1 MKNSK
6 RQKLEAAGWKV
17 GSTADFLGLSK
28 EEELLIDMKLALANK
43 LKARRQERK
52 LTQLEIAKRL
62 GSSQSRIAKMEVAD
76 KSVSLD
82 LLVRSLLSLGATRQ
96 DIAGTIGAPITKK
109 KAIAL
114 QQRSVPRRVSQV
126 SCRNQRPHRR
136 SFVGLKDDH
145 YGCDHNALRIRLAE
159 QSRGTSTH
167 LTHTSTSRART
178 SMTNVRPLCSL
189 FPVL

>member
-1 MKNSK
+1 MKASK

-17 GSTADFLGLSK
+17 GSTADFLGLSR

-82 LLVRSLLSLGATRQ
+82 LLVRSLLYLGATRQ

-109 KAIAL
+109 SN
-114 QQRSVPRRVSQV
+114 RSVV
-126 SCRNQRPHRR
+126 
-136 SFVGLKDDH
+136 K
-145 YGCDHNALRIRLAE
+145 
-159 QSRGTSTH
+159 ST
-167 LTHTSTSRART
+167 
-178 SMTNVRPLCSL
+178 
-189 FPVL
+189 

>member
-1 MKNSK
+1 MKTSK

-43 LKARRQERK
+43 LKARRRARN

-96 DIAGTIGAPITKK
+96 DIAGTIGTPIAKK
-109 KAIAL
+109 SN
-114 QQRSVPRRVSQV
+114 RSVAKKHVV
-126 SCRNQRPHRR
+126 A
-136 SFVGLKDDH
+136 G
-145 YGCDHNALRIRLAE
+145 
-159 QSRGTSTH
+159 
-167 LTHTSTSRART
+167 
-178 SMTNVRPLCSL
+178 
-189 FPVL
+189 